1 MTALQYSLP
10 CLTSIILLSS
20 TVSAF
25 QVPCY
30 KHPASITVL
39 TDARQSSALS
49 SPNPTVLSMSDW
61 SDFSALDDEAED
73 DLLELKVDKRDYAVE
88 EDSQESKAQVGK
100 GLQPPEIEND
110 APPID
115 VPAGT

>member
-1 MTALQYSLP
+1 VVTVIITLKNSDTNLATPTKPAERKRMTALQYSLP

-88 EDSQESKAQVGK
+88 EDS
-100 GLQPPEIEND
+100 
-110 APPID
+110 
-115 VPAGT
+115 